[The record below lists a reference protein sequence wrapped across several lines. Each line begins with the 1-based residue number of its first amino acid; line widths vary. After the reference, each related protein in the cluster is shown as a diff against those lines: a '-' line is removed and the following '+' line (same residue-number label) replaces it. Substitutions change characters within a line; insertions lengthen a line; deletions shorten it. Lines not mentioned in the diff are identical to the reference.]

1 MHRYLRNVVV
11 FQFFPR
17 RYFVKRVT
25 VLMVLAFTT
34 AYAYAA
40 EYPVKPV
47 RIISP
52 FPPGGSVD
60 LVARVVGTDVSKPLG
75 QQVIVDNR
83 SGASGMIG
91 TELAA
96 KAPPDGYTLLVN
108 TLPFVTN
115 QFAYSK
121 VPYDPVNDFAPI
133 AILTSVASVLVS
145 HPALPVN
152 SMKDLVALARA
163 KPGAITYGT
172 AGAGSNP
179 HIAGELLNNLAK
191 IKLVAVHY
199 KGGGPATIAT
209 LSGETQLYFVNAIP
223 EAAPH
228 IQAKKLKALGI
239 TATKRN
245 PSAPDIPTMAEAGLP
260 GYEFTTWQV
269 LAAPKATPAAIIA
282 TLNEKVRAVM
292 KTPDAVKRWQER
304 GFDVVANTPEEAAA
318 HLASEIKKW
327 RVVFKEQN
335 IKAE

>member
-1 MHRYLRNVVV
+1 MKRAAV
-11 FQFFPR
+11 F
-17 RYFVKRVT
+17 
-25 VLMVLAFTT
+25 LVLAF
-34 AYAYAA
+34 AA
-40 EYPVKPV
+40 AHAFAADYPVKPV
-47 RIISP
+47 RIIAP

-60 LVARVVGTDVSKPLG
+60 LVARLVGTDLAKPLG
-75 QQVIVDNR
+75 QQVVVDNR
-83 SGASGMIG
+83 TGASGMIG

-96 KAPPDGYTLLVN
+96 KSPPDGYTLLVN

-133 AILTSVASVLVS
+133 SILTSVASVLVS
-145 HPALPVN
+145 HPALPVS
-152 SMKDLVALARA
+152 SMKELIALARA

-223 EAAPH
+223 EALPH
-228 IQAKKLKALGI
+228 LQSKRLKALGI
-239 TATKRN
+239 TAARRN
-245 PSAPDIPTMAEAGLP
+245 PSAPQIPTMAEAGLP
-260 GYEFTTWQV
+260 GYEFTTWQI
-269 LAAPKATPAAIIA
+269 LAAPKATPAPIIA

-292 KTPDAVKRWQER
+292 KTPDAVKRWQDR
-304 GFDVVANTPEEAAA
+304 GLDVIASTPDEMTA
-318 HLASEIKKW
+318 HLLSEIKKW
-327 RVVFKEQN
+327 RVVFKEQG

>member
-1 MHRYLRNVVV
+1 MASKEFLMKRALPLLVLLFSAACACAADYL
-11 FQFFPR
+11 
-17 RYFVKRVT
+17 T
-25 VLMVLAFTT
+25 
-34 AYAYAA
+34 
-40 EYPVKPV
+40 KPI
-47 RIISP
+47 RITSP

-60 LVARVVGTDVSKPLG
+60 LVARVVGRDLSKPLG
-75 QQVIVDNR
+75 QQAVVDNR

-121 VPYDPVNDFAPI
+121 TPYDPVADFAPI
-133 AILTSVASVLVS
+133 SILTSVASVLVS

-191 IKLVAVHY
+191 IKLVAIHY
-199 KGGGPATIAT
+199 KGGCPATIAT

-223 EAAPH
+223 EALPH
-228 IQAKKLKALGI
+228 LQAKKLKALGI

-269 LAAPKATPAAIIA
+269 LAAPKATPGQIIA
-282 TLNEKVRAVM
+282 TLSEKVRAVM
-292 KTPDAVKRWQER
+292 RTPDAVKRWQER

-335 IKAE
+335 IRAE